1 MPVKDELAQPAKVV
15 SLMATVVEQLVTS
28 ETMQISK
35 SREQRRSMEYYLQKT
50 YYKTTSLISNSC
62 KAVAIFA
69 GHTADV
75 SLLAHCWC
83 FRAQSRRGRRRGAAL
98 ASIKYVVQ
106 LLSQLFLYRSAADG
120 ASSFSPL
127 SLQWRWLTI
136 LFFSCRYREST
147 GGPEVKDSMPPAP

>member
-62 KAVAIFA
+62 KAEREKKRSCTCIHKIVQGEHRRARGEGLHAA
-69 GHTADV
+69 GAMKV
-75 SLLAHCWC
+75 SVPP
-83 FRAQSRRGRRRGAAL
+83 SRTLPTSAPP
-98 ASIKYVVQ
+98 SKYYVGDI
-106 LLSQLFLYRSAADG
+106 S
-120 ASSFSPL
+120 
-127 SLQWRWLTI
+127 
-136 LFFSCRYREST
+136 
-147 GGPEVKDSMPPAP
+147 